1 MLSLLERMGMSEKSA
16 VSSVGLRRDMEILE
30 LLAGHG
36 DDRERD
42 GLGVNW
48 IAQRL
53 GREKSQVS
61 RALRALEVEGMV
73 ERDPVTRRYRL
84 GWRLFALAAR
94 TQQVRLVQMAAP
106 FLRRLAAVTDED
118 THLCVLRG
126 EMVLTLLSMPSSR
139 AYHRIWEGISV
150 PLIMSASGR
159 SLVADWHQDHV
170 LELLST
176 RLPGGLGSSPG
187 VEKQWAAD
195 IAHIRLHG
203 YSVTGAELDD
213 SAAAVSAPVR
223 DHRGLITAAVSVS
236 VTRAPV
242 AERLHQM
249 GGIVAETARQLS
261 IALGMPP
268 VGPFTAP
275 PEYPGP
281 RVFSDTGPGA
291 TAEPGH
297 RGHGGREPS
306 AGSAAETWPAE

>member
-1 MLSLLERMGMSEKSA
+1 MSEKSA
-16 VSSVGLRRDMEILE
+16 VSSAGLRRDMEILE

-36 DDRERD
+36 GDGERD

-94 TQQVRLVQMAAP
+94 TQQARLVQMAAP
-106 FLRRLAAVTDED
+106 FLRRLAAVVDED

-159 SLVADWHQDHV
+159 SLVADWDPDHV
-170 LELLST
+170 LDLLRT

-187 VEKQWAAD
+187 VEKQWADD

-203 YSVTGAELDD
+203 YALTGAELDD

-223 DHRGLITAAVSVS
+223 DHRGLITAAISVS

-242 AERLHQM
+242 AERLHQI
-249 GGIVAETARQLS
+249 GAIVAETARQLS

-275 PEYPGP
+275 PKPAGP
-281 RVFSDTGPGA
+281 RLLIDTGGGTA
-291 TAEPGH
+291 AEPGH
-297 RGHGGREPS
+297 RGRGVREPA
-306 AGSAAETWPAE
+306 AGSVPETPPAD